1 MPPQNNSTRPF
12 FETRGRQ
19 NATVP
24 SLSNWWLPR
33 FPRPA
38 SAATTPP
45 PLPPAPPPLLPATPP
60 LTPPSQVRQL
70 AAVGEHARAALLD
83 HLRRRMERLAGQQH
97 ARALAAVSECAQL
110 RRRLHVTSAR
120 DSAALEAARAAAQ
133 TAAESARTLE
143 AELSESRRAL
153 TQMADE
159 NEVSLPP
166 ALSSSAPPR
175 ALSSS
180 DPPRE

>member
-1 MPPQNNSTRPF
+1 
-12 FETRGRQ
+12 
-19 NATVP
+19 
-24 SLSNWWLPR
+24 
-33 FPRPA
+33 
-38 SAATTPP
+38 
-45 PLPPAPPPLLPATPP
+45 
-60 LTPPSQVRQL
+60 
-70 AAVGEHARAALLD
+70 
-83 HLRRRMERLAGQQH
+83 MERLAGQQH

-133 TAAESARTLE
+133 TAVESARTLE
-143 AELSESRRAL
+143 AELLESRRAL

-166 ALSSSAPPR
+166 ALSSSDPPR